1 MLNRRE
7 FMKLSLGTGALV
19 AAVPAMAR
27 GMAAGGAAPIKISV
41 YKSPSCGCCGE
52 WVKHMQANG
61 FDVQVIPMEDVS
73 SVARASGVPNK
84 LGSCHTALVGAYVIE
99 GHVPADLVKKI
110 LNEKPKILG
119 LSVPG
124 MVDGPPGM
132 NENLKKPYDVIAFDR
147 AGKTSVYAHR

>member
-1 MLNRRE
+1 M
-7 FMKLSLGTGALV
+7 S
-19 AAVPAMAR
+19 
-27 GMAAGGAAPIKISV
+27 AGGVAPIKISV

>member
-19 AAVPAMAR
+19 AAVPAMA
-27 GMAAGGAAPIKISV
+27 GAMATSGVAPIKISV